1 MAPKG
6 EEARRWQRNDGKK
19 GSPGSTSEKTRALE
33 TDHCPSAVGHRPLS
47 HRRPRRFPVP
57 LFSPR
62 QGLVR
67 LPSGKDDR
75 GAADDPSFFQVS
87 ARAFP
92 AKGEGLF
99 PFSPDA
105 PAFPCTASPIVRA
118 AGASPVPVWAAVF
131 DLTAFL
137 QYNNFISFPKAEYS
151 VCAAI
156 LSIQLPGSPAEILFP
171 GFSCLLCPSEG
182 LNP

>member
-19 GSPGSTSEKTRALE
+19 GSPGSTSGKNTCSGNRSL
-33 TDHCPSAVGHRPLS
+33 PSAVGHRPLS

-99 PFSPDA
+99 PFSPGRSGL
-105 PAFPCTASPIVRA
+105 PLYCISHC
-118 AGASPVPVWAAVF
+118 AGSGERHRCPFGPPF
-131 DLTAFL
+131 FTAFL
-137 QYNNFISFPKAEYS
+137 QYNNFNSFPKAAYS
-151 VCAAI
+151 SVQQSCRY
-156 LSIQLPGSPAEILFP
+156 SSPAVRRRFCSLAFP
-171 GFSCLLCPSEG
+171 AFYVLPKG
-182 LNP
+182 